1 MTDPLRALTQCEDAA
16 RELRNMM
23 KRRDTAVVPSDVE
36 RLANAVTQGF
46 QAIRELLQ

>member
-1 MTDPLRALTQCEDAA
+1 MNDPLKVLTQAEDAA
-16 RELRNMM
+16 REIRNAA
-23 KRRDTAVVPSDVE
+23 KYRITASYADVE